1 MFWDSYFN
9 KVNTMCI
16 LHYISIFGAMYITF
30 ALVVLFNKVRIV
42 PLEWFGNA
50 SLESYLV
57 NEKIAGLLM
66 TYTTMDLVGVNLN
79 GFILTFITAI
89 LLSKIHGKGSS
100 KRFQK
105 L

>member
-30 ALVVLFNKVRIV
+30 ALVVLFNKVKII
-42 PLEWFGNA
+42 PLEWLGNA

-57 NEKIAGLLM
+57 NEKITGLLM
-66 TYTTMDLVGVNLN
+66 TYTAMDLVGVNLN
-79 GFILTFITAI
+79 GFVLTFVAAV
-89 LLSKIHGKGSS
+89 LLSKICGGGRH
-100 KRFQK
+100 FQRS
-105 L
+105 